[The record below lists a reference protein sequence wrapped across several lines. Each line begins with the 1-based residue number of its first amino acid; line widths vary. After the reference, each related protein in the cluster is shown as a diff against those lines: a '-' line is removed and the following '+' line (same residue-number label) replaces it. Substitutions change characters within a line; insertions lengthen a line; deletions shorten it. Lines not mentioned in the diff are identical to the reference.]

1 MASEVLFD
9 RKDCSTSGATLNA
22 ACKTS
27 GDKAFHTDVLPA
39 KCVNIGL
46 QKHKKLKS
54 FGLYSF
60 FHIKNFKGNRRE
72 ESLTQV

>member
-1 MASEVLFD
+1 MASEVLLD
-9 RKDCSTSGATLNA
+9 RKAFSTSGSTLNA

-46 QKHKKLKS
+46 PKTLK
-54 FGLYSF
+54 
-60 FHIKNFKGNRRE
+60 NM
-72 ESLTQV
+72 